1 MRIIEGV
8 NKQVL
13 NLENQSVNP
22 FFPNHCLCFEHI
34 LNLISSGEV
43 SNTKADDLVFDKPE
57 EDLLKEGDALKRE
70 SSLKDR
76 FLENAQAFTYI
87 VQILDTSRE
96 NAFQPNENSKAIHS
110 EENIHP
116 HTNLTKIGLKQNIAN
131 IDLIDLE
138 QNGSLEKVQTFTH
151 GVGILDTSMKN
162 TFQPDVEGDHKTPV
176 GDFKAHLLSIY
187 NGSEAIYSKESIHPY
202 LKNNQNILLEDNMN
216 NTEVPEYV
224 ILRQKE
230 NNMTDHSHQTLTKTD
245 LRQNIANLINSSQVH
260 LKNKETLKFSHYMP
274 LRLLVDTEHEAWRS
288 TQPEVDDPKL
298 TETLDPTNEHSK
310 ENVTHRALD
319 PGKLSNILD
328 TENPA
333 QAKVPFEDRHT
344 TPVNLKNSDFQIK
357 TESVIKHSS
366 GIDKPDISYSE
377 KGKEKIRESI
387 DVYGSEFS
395 SLKFEEELKA
405 TQEVRNSKHYST
417 QEHKV
422 FHVKLEDGDLRIRL
436 VKDRLNI
443 SLNLKEDI
451 RLPTPHESYRLI
463 ESLSQM
469 GLRVEF
475 FGING
480 KTLQWEFRQGQEGKR
495 EGKFKDISLNSED
508 DNKVFSLYL

>member
-1 MRIIEGV
+1 M
-8 NKQVL
+8 
-13 NLENQSVNP
+13 
-22 FFPNHCLCFEHI
+22 I
-34 LNLISSGEV
+34 LSGEV
-43 SNTKADDLVFDKPE
+43 SNPKTDDLVFDKPE
-57 EDLLKEGDALKRE
+57 EDLLKEGGALKRE
-70 SSLKDR
+70 RSLKDR
-76 FLENAQAFTYI
+76 FLENAQAFTYV

-131 IDLIDLE
+131 L
-138 QNGSLEKVQTFTH
+138 V
-151 GVGILDTSMKN
+151 
-162 TFQPDVEGDHKTPV
+162 
-176 GDFKAHLLSIY
+176 
-187 NGSEAIYSKESIHPY
+187 
-202 LKNNQNILLEDNMN
+202 
-216 NTEVPEYV
+216 
-224 ILRQKE
+224 
-230 NNMTDHSHQTLTKTD
+230 
-245 LRQNIANLINSSQVH
+245 NSFQVH
-260 LKNKETLKFSHYMP
+260 LKNKEALKFSHYMP
-274 LRLLVDTEHEAWRS
+274 LHLLVDTEHEAWGS
-288 TQPEVDDPKL
+288 TQPELDYSKL
-298 TETLDPTNEHSK
+298 TETLDPTNEHNK
-310 ENVTHRALD
+310 ENVIHRTLD
-319 PGKLSNILD
+319 PEKLSNILD
-328 TENPA
+328 IENPA
-333 QAKVPFEDRHT
+333 QAKVPFEDKHT
-344 TPVNLKNSDFQIK
+344 TPVNLKNSGFQIK
-357 TESVIKHSS
+357 TESVIKHSPDV
-366 GIDKPDISYSE
+366 DKPDISYSE
-377 KGKEKIRESI
+377 KGKEKIRESPDI
-387 DVYGSEFS
+387 YGSKFS

-451 RLPTPHESYRLI
+451 RLPTPHESYRLL

-495 EGKFKDISLNSED
+495 ESKFKDVSLNSKD